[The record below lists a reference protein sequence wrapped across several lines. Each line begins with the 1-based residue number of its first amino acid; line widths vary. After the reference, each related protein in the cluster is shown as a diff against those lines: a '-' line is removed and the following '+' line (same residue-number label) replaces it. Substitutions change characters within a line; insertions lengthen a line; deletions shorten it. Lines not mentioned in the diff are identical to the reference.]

1 MKKYIPKVVLVL
13 STIIV
18 PWCHAAFNDVPDQY
32 LEVNISYD
40 RSTGQ
45 FYDLEASGSE
55 LVELSIIDSGDFPA
69 VKLKHGRD
77 GYLGVSVPYNTTI
90 RYNSSY
96 GGEPEHGTLF
106 GRKSGQSI
114 SLDIGKG
121 DTMLWM
127 PPFLRRWHVSDSGGC
142 NVDATTHTTQVP
154 SEMVSTDVNG
164 VFDLHWCLSEYYNLS
179 NATFPTDINQVG
191 FIDRYFR
198 VSRSALNNAP
208 YDTYSHSFSI
218 ITTESMRIGDT
229 QRGREAYHYTI
240 NVHIKPSIQQFD
252 IDRSVLDLKV
262 KRVNGRI
269 IGEGHTGFTASG
281 SFDKYQPFTA
291 TITSMNACG
300 SSLCLMNGSLSIPY
314 EVDVFDPVT
323 LLKKKISTSGGNVVI
338 NADREY
344 EMNGTLSFMFDVPDE
359 GQHGVFFDVAI
370 VRLALV
376 L

>member
-1 MKKYIPKVVLVL
+1 
-13 STIIV
+13 
-18 PWCHAAFNDVPDQY
+18 
-32 LEVNISYD
+32 
-40 RSTGQ
+40 
-45 FYDLEASGSE
+45 
-55 LVELSIIDSGDFPA
+55 
-69 VKLKHGRD
+69 
-77 GYLGVSVPYNTTI
+77 
-90 RYNSSY
+90 
-96 GGEPEHGTLF
+96 
-106 GRKSGQSI
+106 
-114 SLDIGKG
+114 
-121 DTMLWM
+121 MLWM

-142 NVDATTHTTQVP
+142 NVGATTHTTQVP

-269 IGEGHTGFTASG
+269 IGEGH
-281 SFDKYQPFTA
+281 KPFTA

-370 VRLALV
+370 AYDILQFIVNDMLIFNNAGISMLI
-376 L
+376 